1 MRTADVVKRLSM
13 PARFEPESTKSSPA
27 LGGEQWQEPE
37 AVPET
42 KAASDVTGRRGVLRP
57 LIDLLDA
64 RLLTSEGQWPP
75 GAQRRSSG
83 LALRLVRP
91 RNTHEL
97 RADYAIEAL
106 DIASRIQADLDPSSP

>member
-13 PARFEPESTKSSPA
+13 LARFEPESTKSSPA

-42 KAASDVTGRRGVLRP
+42 KAASDETGRRGVPLP

-64 RLLTSEGQWPP
+64 RLLTSEGQWPR
-75 GAQRRSSG
+75 GAQRRSCG
-83 LALRLVRP
+83 LLRRVRLC
-91 RNTHEL
+91 NTHEL